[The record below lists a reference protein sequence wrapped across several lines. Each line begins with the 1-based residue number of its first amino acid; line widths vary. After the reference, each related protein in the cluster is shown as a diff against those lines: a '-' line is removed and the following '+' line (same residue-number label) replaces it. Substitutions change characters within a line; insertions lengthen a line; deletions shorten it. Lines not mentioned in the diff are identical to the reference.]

1 MGEARSWQE
10 QWKGDT
16 LVNYVLGTVASLS
29 PLYAVVITLWS
40 V

>member
-1 MGEARSWQE
+1 MRETRIWQE

-16 LVNYVLGTVASLS
+16 LVNYVVGTMASLS
-29 PLYAVVITLWS
+29 PMYPVVITLWS

>member
-1 MGEARSWQE
+1 MRETRIWQE

-16 LVNYVLGTVASLS
+16 LANYVVGTMASLS
-29 PLYAVVITLWS
+29 PLYPAVITLWS